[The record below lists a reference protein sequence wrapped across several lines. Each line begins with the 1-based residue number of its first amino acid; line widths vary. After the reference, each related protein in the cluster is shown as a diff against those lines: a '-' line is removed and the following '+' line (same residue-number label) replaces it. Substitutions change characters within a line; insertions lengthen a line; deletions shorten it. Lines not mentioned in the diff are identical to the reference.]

1 MKLVEV
7 GTFILLVLFVAGMT
21 IKHQENIQLEKQ
33 RVEDYYKG
41 LDLDKE
47 LAEIAKNTKV
57 VTIPHDGDLATNS
70 VVVSLSASGFDGG
83 NAAQYLT
90 VTRYVDNTSKPV
102 CEEFSDKKS
111 CEDPKDIYD
120 QDYFDDCCEV
130 PLLDPCDK
138 QVYEPECAE
147 YQEGCDVLNNL
158 DDCFC
163 EKYRTETVEYVKDC
177 SYTQLDY
184 TDRVRYVTNSMGGR
198 LVTDSDLT
206 YSWERVSGPE
216 PVYSTDTDESSLTM
230 ELVRGKYTFKC
241 TVVDPYGYT
250 TSITK
255 NVTVEAE
262 ANNKPEI
269 SISAREASTTE
280 SKTLMDK
287 KEKEENENAPQEG

>member
-21 IKHQENIQLEKQ
+21 IKHQEGIQLEKQ

-70 VVVSLSASGFDGG
+70 VVVNLSASGFDGG

-90 VTRYVDNTSKPV
+90 VTRKVDNTSKPI
-102 CEEFSDKKS
+102 CKEFSDKKS
-111 CEDPKDIYD
+111 CEDPKDVYD

-138 QVYEPECAE
+138 QVYEPACAE
-147 YQEGCDVLNNL
+147 YEEGCDVLNDL

-163 EKYRTETVEYVKDC
+163 IKDKTETVEYIKDC
-177 SYTQLDY
+177 SYTRLDY
-184 TDRVRYVTNSMGGR
+184 SDRVDYVQGRMGSS
-198 LVTDSDLT
+198 LLTDSDLT
-206 YSWERVSGPE
+206 YSWEKVSGPE
-216 PVYSTDTDESSLTM
+216 PIYSTDTDKSGLTM
-230 ELVRGKYTFKC
+230 ELSRGKYTFKC

-250 TSITK
+250 TSLTK
-255 NVTVEAE
+255 SVTVEAE

-269 SISAREASTTE
+269 SVNAREASTVE
-280 SKTLMDK
+280 SKSLMDK
-287 KEKEENENAPQEG
+287 KEKEEKEKAGAAG